1 MECRRVR
8 GQDHVGS
15 IGMRRGNLKGE
26 EAVKSILWIG
36 IGGFCGAIARFLI
49 GSWLSGT
56 VGASAFPVATIV
68 INITGSFLL
77 GLLAG
82 GASSLTPQV
91 MSALTVGFLGSFT
104 TFSTFSV
111 ETLRLIEQNQHLP
124 ALFYATGQRGGGFDR
139 RLGRRSAGSGVFLTH
154 DR

>member
-1 MECRRVR
+1 M
-8 GQDHVGS
+8 
-15 IGMRRGNLKGE
+15 KP
-26 EAVKSILWIG
+26 ILWIG

-56 VGASAFPVATIV
+56 VGASAFPVATFV

-124 ALFYATGQRGGGFDR
+124 ALFYATGSVAAGLIGAWAGGA
-139 RLGRRSAGSGVFLTH
+139 LGRAFFDS
-154 DR
+154 

>member
-1 MECRRVR
+1 MERSRADVR
-8 GQDHVGS
+8 GGIMREPSRGV
-15 IGMRRGNLKGE
+15 RRGG
-26 EAVKSILWIG
+26 EAVKPILWIG

-56 VGASAFPVATIV
+56 VGASAFPVATFV

-124 ALFYATGQRGGGFDR
+124 ALFYATGSVAAGLIGAWAGGA
-139 RLGRRSAGSGVFLTH
+139 LGRAFF
-154 DR
+154 

>member
-1 MECRRVR
+1 MC
-8 GQDHVGS
+8 DS
-15 IGMRRGNLKGE
+15 SDATGNLKGE
-26 EAVKSILWIG
+26 ETVKPILWIG
-36 IGGFCGAIARFLI
+36 IGGFCGAITRFLI

-56 VGASAFPVATIV
+56 FGTAVFPVATFV

-91 MSALTVGFLGSFT
+91 MSALTVGFLGSYT

-111 ETLRLIEQNQHLP
+111 ETLRLIEQNQILP
-124 ALFYATGQRGGGFDR
+124 ALFYATGSVAAGLIGAWAGGVLAR
-139 RLGRRSAGSGVFLTH
+139 ILS
-154 DR
+154 

>member
-56 VGASAFPVATIV
+56 FGTAAFPV
-68 INITGSFLL
+68 
-77 GLLAG
+77 
-82 GASSLTPQV
+82 
-91 MSALTVGFLGSFT
+91 
-104 TFSTFSV
+104 V
-111 ETLRLIEQNQHLP
+111 ETLRLIEQNQIP
-124 ALFYATGQRGGGFDR
+124 FALLYATGSVVAGLIGAWVGGA
-139 RLGRRSAGSGVFLTH
+139 LGRIMS
-154 DR
+154 

>member
-56 VGASAFPVATIV
+56 FGTAAFPVATFV

-82 GASSLTPQV
+82 GAFSLTPHA
-91 MSALTVGFLGSFT
+91 MSALTVGVLGSYT

-111 ETLRLIEQNQHLP
+111 EILRLIEQNQTP
-124 ALFYATGQRGGGFDR
+124 FALISATGSVVAGLIGAWAGGA
-139 RLGRRSAGSGVFLTH
+139 LGRIMS
-154 DR
+154 